1 MMKALIFGSNGQDG
15 FYIKELLKNAKI
27 DTIGISRKNADV
39 IGEVQDQQLVERI
52 IRKNIPNY
60 IFHFAA
66 DSTTSHQA
74 IWENHEAISTGTLN
88 ILEAVKE
95 YSPGSKVFLSGSGLQ
110 FENRNI
116 PINENARFVST
127 SPYVISRNHSVY
139 AARYYRSLGFK
150 IYVGYFFNHDSPR
163 RSPRHVAQKIINYI
177 KNIDSEKGKLLLGDI
192 EVRKEWTFAGDT
204 VQGIWTLINQDKIF
218 ECNIGSGL
226 AYSIEDWLSICFEY
240 INLDWRNYV
249 IVDKEFV
256 SDYRILV
263 SDPNLIMSL
272 GWKPKISI
280 EELARMMISNGE

>member
-1 MMKALIFGSNGQDG
+1 MKALIFGSNGQDG